1 MDRPRRSA
9 RQPVKAPTL
18 VAPESSQKAKPK
30 PAQEADPE
38 KTFNMLMESSK
49 SDLVSLDMQDIINS
63 HTWSMLSDDARNQ
76 LKAFLPPTAFTN
88 YQASLGSDHPSRKDE
103 DADKMSVD
111 EKHDAGSS
119 QAELNFG
126 FFNDPHFLAATR
138 TFQDHLYL
146 NYFSEAHVAK
156 VGQFEQG
163 IQEGTMA
170 APWKDEVWY
179 RDNPPPGPSL
189 QDVLS
194 NGRAGEAREVKLG
207 TLAKNKVVRVGD
219 VIAYRRAFATS
230 EVIEKDAIIHS
241 IHPKTF
247 ALTMLTRSGPHRDL
261 PQELLTPKPSEPA
274 QPPLSMEITSL
285 SMLETGLLDTD
296 GRMEKSRRPNG
307 NAWKCFTVWR
317 FRPGAEYNP
326 YDSRGGRENHGTM
339 FYLRGSF
346 YHDSH

>member
-1 MDRPRRSA
+1 MPISYQFLTVVLILLQRGSG
-9 RQPVKAPTL
+9 
-18 VAPESSQKAKPK
+18 SQAGD
-30 PAQEADPE
+30 AGQEQGGSGWRCYCLQ
-38 KTFNMLMESSK
+38 TGFR
-49 SDLVSLDMQDIINS
+49 
-63 HTWSMLSDDARNQ
+63 H
-76 LKAFLPPTAFTN
+76 
-88 YQASLGSDHPSRKDE
+88 LGSDRKRRHC
-103 DADKMSVD
+103 MS
-111 EKHDAGSS
+111 
-119 QAELNFG
+119 
-126 FFNDPHFLAATR
+126 
-138 TFQDHLYL
+138 
-146 NYFSEAHVAK
+146 
-156 VGQFEQG
+156 
-163 IQEGTMA
+163 I
-170 APWKDEVWY
+170 
-179 RDNPPPGPSL
+179 PSL
-189 QDVLS
+189 PLLCILIFLRPCQ
-194 NGRAGEAREVKLG
+194 
-207 TLAKNKVVRVGD
+207 
-219 VIAYRRAFATS
+219 
-230 EVIEKDAIIHS
+230 IHS